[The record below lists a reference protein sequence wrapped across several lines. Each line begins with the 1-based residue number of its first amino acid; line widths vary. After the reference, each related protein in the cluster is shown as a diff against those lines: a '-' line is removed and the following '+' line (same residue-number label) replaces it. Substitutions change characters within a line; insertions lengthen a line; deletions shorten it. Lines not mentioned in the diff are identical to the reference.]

1 MLLSRRPF
9 QSLPP
14 DPAKVFPPTVPA
26 KTCPRS
32 SPPKLAP
39 TIPAKAKNWYI
50 SCSMNL
56 NILIMNKALTLSLL
70 LFISSG
76 AIAQVIGKVDKKT
89 KEFSIAPD
97 QKVSYSIIGYQLPST
112 ATKHMICF
120 SSNENMVREESG
132 KCLLG
137 SYFDTEKIK
146 VGDKIIFL
154 GNYGKVFYKMSYV
167 SRAGAKMVF
176 YIPTT
181 GIVLK

>member
-1 MLLSRRPF
+1 
-9 QSLPP
+9 
-14 DPAKVFPPTVPA
+14 
-26 KTCPRS
+26 
-32 SPPKLAP
+32 
-39 TIPAKAKNWYI
+39 
-50 SCSMNL
+50 MNL

-76 AIAQVIGKVDKKT
+76 VTAQVIGKVDKKT

-137 SYFDTEKIK
+137 SYFDTERIK

-167 SRAGAKMVF
+167 SGAGSKMVF
-176 YIPTT
+176 YIPRT